1 MEITTKSFSTKIDL
15 NTKLTFK
22 AECEL
27 SKYSQLCFDC
37 YDAVTIFSDYISS
50 IDIYGIAVGNCK
62 KPLGIKINIKDNL
75 VLDNPSDIE
84 VSDIT
89 IEDIVNEFLVDDD
102 EIEME
107 DEEDEFD
114 DEDDDEDEY
123 DEDEEYEGTD
133 PAFEDEYD
141 DEDEEEDDDTPE
153 FENKRISVKKTPFG
167 CFVRI
172 KKPSKEGLTKEDL
185 KDILDLYEKWANF

>member
-15 NTKLTFK
+15 NTELTFK

-107 DEEDEFD
+107 DEEDFD
-114 DEDDDEDEY
+114 DEEDEY
-123 DEDEEYEGTD
+123 DDEEYEGTD
-133 PAFEDEYD
+133 AAFEDED
-141 DEDEEEDDDTPE
+141 DEEEDDEDTPE
-153 FENKRISVKKTPFG
+153 FENKRISVTKTPFG

-172 KKPSKEGLTKEDL
+172 KNPSKEEFTKEDL